1 MIVKLSNLNLQEKHL
16 NFLFSIFLTFTLLLN
31 SFSNIVIYVNFKIN
45 QNEIAKTLCVLR
57 KQKNNTCNGHCV
69 LRAELKKQ
77 ANNEKK
83 YENTLKEKTE
93 SIYTI
98 ASTEYQLNP
107 ILFAEF
113 DKVVIFEYNS
123 KPNSVSFSIFQPPTV

>member
-1 MIVKLSNLNLQEKHL
+1 M
-16 NFLFSIFLTFTLLLN
+16 
-31 SFSNIVIYVNFKIN
+31 
-45 QNEIAKTLCVLR
+45 LR

-69 LRAELKKQ
+69 FRAELKKQ

-123 KPNSVSFSIFQPPTV
+123 KPNSVSFSIFHPQTV